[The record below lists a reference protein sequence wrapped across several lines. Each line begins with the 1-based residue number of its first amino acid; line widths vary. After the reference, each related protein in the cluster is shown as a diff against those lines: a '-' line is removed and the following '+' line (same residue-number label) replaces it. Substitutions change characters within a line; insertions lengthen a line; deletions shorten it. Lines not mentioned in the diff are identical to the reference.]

1 MRYSAEHKQETRTRV
16 IAAAGR
22 VFRQEGYGGAGIDAL
37 TKAAGVTNGAFYGHF
52 KSKGEAFRTAVL
64 TGLEELRQGIAA
76 LKASQPKGWLTT
88 FVGYY
93 LGYKRT
99 CDLGESCALPSL
111 SPDVMRA
118 DDETRSAYTAELKR
132 LIEEVAVGLPEG
144 EIPGQSKR
152 RREDQAILLLAMLSG
167 GVTLAR
173 AASDPA
179 LSKRIADVIAQA
191 ALTAI
196 EPGN

>member
-16 IAAAGR
+16 IAAAGQ
-22 VFRQEGYGGAGIDAL
+22 VFRKEGYGGAGIDAL

-144 EIPGQSKR
+144 EIPGQSKT